1 MNILDKLIFFLI
13 VFFIFLK
20 YKLFLFIIFSIS
32 FKLKLYNIIAIIIL
46 RNKSLLVLIFYEL
59 NSIFFI

>member
-1 MNILDKLIFFLI
+1 MNILDKLTFFVI